1 MENHRANL
9 VVTLL
14 RGSDAVDNATV
25 DTSGGFTFTDVSA
38 GAYTLRLEGVTQP
51 VQVTAGQTAQA
62 AITLPPRNSV
72 IEGTVTN
79 GAGLLLRLVS
89 QGDVLAQGALGQSG
103 TFRLRNLAA
112 ATYFVQV
119 VRPGEI
125 DPVVQSEAL
134 MLDGNNQRRIDLT
147 VPQEQP
153 TPDGVIKQYVL
164 LGAADK
170 ATTKAHLT
178 QLAPVLADQRMTF
191 GFDVH
196 EAANAREVIVIGDG
210 HAVAEGALIY
220 LSMRGVKIKRLTG
233 APEAI
238 RAQLEAGS

>member
-1 MENHRANL
+1 MENHCANL

-14 RGSDAVDNATV
+14 LDPDAVDNATV

-112 ATYFVQV
+112 Y
-119 VRPGEI
+119 
-125 DPVVQSEAL
+125 
-134 MLDGNNQRRIDLT
+134 
-147 VPQEQP
+147 
-153 TPDGVIKQYVL
+153 L
-164 LGAADK
+164 LRAG
-170 ATTKAHLT
+170 
-178 QLAPVLADQRMTF
+178 
-191 GFDVH
+191 
-196 EAANAREVIVIGDG
+196 
-210 HAVAEGALIY
+210 
-220 LSMRGVKIKRLTG
+220 GVKDAKSIG
-233 APEAI
+233 V
-238 RAQLEAGS
+238 